1 MEHLWSPWRMAYLR
15 GDDSPA
21 ATDRLPATGML
32 SSPGCIFCDKPRES
46 RDRENLIVHR
56 AERAFVILNLYPYNN
71 GHLMV
76 VPYQHVPSFEQLDEP
91 ALAEVMRL
99 LNQGVAA
106 LRKVYNPQAFNLG
119 ANIGQAAGA
128 GIADHVHMHIVPRW
142 AGDTNYMATVAGTR
156 VIPEDLQETYRQV
169 QAAWPR

>member
-106 LRKVYNPQAFNLG
+106 L
-119 ANIGQAAGA
+119 
-128 GIADHVHMHIVPRW
+128 
-142 AGDTNYMATVAGTR
+142 
-156 VIPEDLQETYRQV
+156 
-169 QAAWPR
+169 